1 MIEYSGCIIS
11 TKVKW
16 GHASKVWA
24 NASKLQINA
33 NTNLIG
39 FLFPKM
45 CKKGIAN
52 TNAKLGL
59 FKHLFMFANS

>member
-1 MIEYSGCIIS
+1 MLLSLISHLLAPGANNIIQCIIS

-16 GHASKVWA
+16 GDASKVWA

-52 TNAKLGL
+52 TNA
-59 FKHLFMFANS
+59 